1 MWSVHGALAAAV
13 VALTLA
19 AGGSARAMDS
29 DQEQELA
36 QRLAAGAKPQLTRLN
51 DVVIENYKRPP
62 KDFNAHE
69 FLVISKP
76 GADPIR
82 LAAQSFTMRNLQ
94 VGAGPGPNAIFVGYA
109 GGAHCCYTVD
119 LLWIAGEFRVQTIE
133 LFDSELKIDS
143 AGGPPRLSFYDFNFA
158 YWNASFA
165 DSPAPLVVLSYDHA
179 RREYA
184 ADLPA
189 MRKPAPS
196 ADELVQQAAKLR
208 KIYEQLRP
216 DELNSDLWGAMLD
229 LIYAGNAASAR
240 GLLDQAWPPG
250 RPDKDAFLKDFTKQ
264 LWEGTTWRQF
274 DLGRVLAAS
283 ESFPPPAAAP

>member
-1 MWSVHGALAAAV
+1 MWRVRVALAAAFV
-13 VALTLA
+13 LAVA
-19 AGGSARAMDS
+19 GSAWALDP

-36 QRLAAGAKPQLTRLN
+36 QRLAAGAKPQLTRVN
-51 DVVIENYKRPP
+51 DVVIEDYKRPP

-69 FLVISKP
+69 FLIVRKP
-76 GADPIR
+76 GETPVT

-109 GGAHCCYTVD
+109 GGAHCCYTVH

-133 LFDSELKIDS
+133 LFDSEVKIES
-143 AGGPPRLSFYDFNFA
+143 TGRTPSLSFYDFNFA

-165 DSPAPLVVLSYDHA
+165 DSPAPLVVLSYDPA

-184 ADLPA
+184 ADALA
-189 MRKPAPS
+189 MRKPPPA
-196 ADELVQQAAKLR
+196 ADELAQQAAKLR
-208 KIYEQLRP
+208 KIYEELRP
-216 DELNSDLWGAMLD
+216 DELNSDLWSAMLD

-240 GLLDQAWPPG
+240 SLLDQAWPPDK
-250 RPDKDAFLKDFTKQ
+250 PDKDAFLKDFIKQ

-274 DLGRVLAAS
+274 DLGRVLAAN
-283 ESFPPPAAAP
+283 EAFPPPPAAP

>member
-1 MWSVHGALAAAV
+1 VVLAAMG

-19 AGGSARAMDS
+19 AGSAWALDP
-29 DQEQELA
+29 DEEQDLA

-51 DVVIENYKRPP
+51 DVVIEDYKRSP

-69 FLVISKP
+69 FLIIRKP
-76 GADPIR
+76 GETPVK

-109 GGAHCCYTVD
+109 GGAHCCYTVH

-133 LFDSELKIDS
+133 LFDSELKIES
-143 AGGPPRLSFYDFNFA
+143 SGRTPRLSFYDFNFA

-165 DSPAPLVVLSYDHA
+165 DSPAPLVVLSYDPA

-184 ADLPA
+184 ADAQA
-189 MRKPAPS
+189 MRKPAP
-196 ADELVQQAAKLR
+196 AANELAQQAAKLR
-208 KIYEQLRP
+208 KIYEELRP
-216 DELNSDLWGAMLD
+216 DELNSDLWSAMLD

-240 GLLDQAWPPG
+240 ALLDQAWPPDK
-250 RPDKDAFLKDFTKQ
+250 PDKDTFLKDFTKQ

-274 DLGRVLAAS
+274 DLARVLAAS
-283 ESFPPPAAAP
+283 DTFPPPPAP

>member
-1 MWSVHGALAAAV
+1 MRWVRVALAAAAV
-13 VALTLA
+13 LAVA
-19 AGGSARAMDS
+19 GSAWALDP
-29 DQEQELA
+29 DQEQELT

-51 DVVIENYKRPP
+51 DVVIEDYKRPP
-62 KDFNAHE
+62 TNFNAHE
-69 FLVISKP
+69 FLIIRKP
-76 GADPIR
+76 GETAVK

-94 VGAGPGPNAIFVGYA
+94 VGAGPGPNVIFVGYA
-109 GGAHCCYTVD
+109 GGAHCCYTVH

-143 AGGPPRLSFYDFNFA
+143 AGHAPRLSFYDFNFA

-165 DSPAPLVVLSYDHA
+165 DSPAPLVILSYDPA

-184 ADLPA
+184 ADAQA

-196 ADELVQQAAKLR
+196 ADELAEQAAKLR
-208 KIYEQLRP
+208 KIYEGLHP
-216 DELNSDLWGAMLD
+216 DELDPDLWGAMLD

-240 GLLDQAWPPG
+240 ALLDQAWPPG

-274 DLGRVLAAS
+274 DLARVLAAS
-283 ESFPPPAAAP
+283 DAFPQPAVAP